1 MKTIRYQLEKDI
13 ESANASNVDW
23 LKMRFKEVLESD
35 KDFTRKCDY
44 LGLSIASIDDR
55 LQSIDD
61 EIKELR
67 ALKDVLKSAKEIS
80 LTLGA
85 QIFSDYGISRLEGT
99 RISSITITNP
109 IPSSKLKLTVIN
121 DKPLIEA
128 GFYKKVIDTDVLLES
143 YKAGDYVEL
152 ISQYCTIE
160 MIKESQAKK
169 LKINKRRTTITDLD
183 DTLLEVA

>member
-13 ESANASNVDW
+13 ESANANNSDW
-23 LKMRFKEVLESD
+23 LKTKFKEVLESD

-55 LQSIDD
+55 IQSIDD

-67 ALKDVLKSAKEIS
+67 TLKDMLKNAKEIS

-85 QIFSDYGISRLEGT
+85 QIFDEYGISRLEGA

-109 IPSSKLKLTVIN
+109 LPSSKLKLTVIN

-128 GFYKKVIDTDVLLES
+128 GFYKKVVDMDALLES
-143 YKAGDYVEL
+143 YKMGDYVEL
-152 ISQYCTIE
+152 ISQYCSIE
-160 MIKESQAKK
+160 IINESQTKK
-169 LKINKRRTTITDLD
+169 LKINKRRTTASNLD